1 MEPAEVE
8 LKVDA
13 ELGLD
18 ATCDAFLA
26 EHFQHFRLLP
36 ALLKA
41 IKRKFPKRK
50 YLQKD
55 MRKAFQCLEIMLD
68 TIGDGKAA
76 DVLAEFLA
84 NSHHKDMKKRV
95 ADADQHTE
103 SIIDKI
109 KVLISDLHDAGSKTK
124 VNTALNSGINL
135 LKLLLDIPGM
145 GRNKLLADG
154 FQFSIGTFTK
164 AVRDKEQAGMH
175 ASH

>member
-1 MEPAEVE
+1 MEPAVVE
-8 LKVDA
+8 PEVDA

-50 YLQKD
+50 YPQKD

-76 DVLAEFLA
+76 DVLADFLA
-84 NSHHKDMKKRV
+84 TSHHQDMKKRV

-109 KVLISDLHDAGSKTK
+109 KVMLSDLHDAGSKKK
-124 VNTALNSGINL
+124 VNPALNSVRINL
-135 LKLLLDIPGM
+135 PKLLLDIPGM
-145 GRNKLLADG
+145 GRKKLLD
-154 FQFSIGTFTK
+154 
-164 AVRDKEQAGMH
+164 
-175 ASH
+175 ASWITMTVCCIRHELASGLRLV

>member
-1 MEPAEVE
+1 MLPVTGIRLITLSVVYVDMEPAVVE
-8 LKVDA
+8 PEVDA

-50 YLQKD
+50 FPQTD

-84 NSHHKDMKKRV
+84 TSHHQDMKKRV

-109 KVLISDLHDAGSKTK
+109 KVMLSDLHDAGSKTK
-124 VNTALNSGINL
+124 VNPVLNSVHQPTQTSARYSWHG
-135 LKLLLDIPGM
+135 
-145 GRNKLLADG
+145 
-154 FQFSIGTFTK
+154 Q
-164 AVRDKEQAGMH
+164 E
-175 ASH
+175 

>member
-1 MEPAEVE
+1 MEPAVVEPEV
-8 LKVDA
+8 DT

-41 IKRKFPKRK
+41 IKRKFPKRI
-50 YLQKD
+50 YPQKD

-76 DVLAEFLA
+76 DVLADFLA
-84 NSHHKDMKKRV
+84 TSHHQDMKKRV
-95 ADADQHTE
+95 ADADQHTD

-109 KVLISDLHDAGSKTK
+109 KVMLSDLHDTGSKTK
-124 VNTALNSGINL
+124 FFPALKETQVRSEDVCGGH
-135 LKLLLDIPGM
+135 DVE
-145 GRNKLLADG
+145 GR
-154 FQFSIGTFTK
+154 
-164 AVRDKEQAGMH
+164 
-175 ASH
+175 

>member
-1 MEPAEVE
+1 MEPAVVE
-8 LKVDA
+8 PEVDA

-50 YLQKD
+50 YPQKD

-68 TIGDGKAA
+68 TIGDG

-84 NSHHKDMKKRV
+84 TSHHQDMKKRC
-95 ADADQHTE
+95 
-103 SIIDKI
+103 
-109 KVLISDLHDAGSKTK
+109 
-124 VNTALNSGINL
+124 
-135 LKLLLDIPGM
+135 
-145 GRNKLLADG
+145 
-154 FQFSIGTFTK
+154 
-164 AVRDKEQAGMH
+164 
-175 ASH
+175 